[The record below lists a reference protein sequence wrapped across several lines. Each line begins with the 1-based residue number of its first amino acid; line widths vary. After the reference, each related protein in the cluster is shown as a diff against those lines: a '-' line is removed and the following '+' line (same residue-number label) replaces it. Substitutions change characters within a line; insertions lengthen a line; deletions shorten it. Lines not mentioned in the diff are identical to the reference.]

1 MRWPHVEILQRE
13 NDLNVLRFTLRAVL
27 VAFWILLGLLSVS
40 IVFPLASL
48 RTRSCMNQHWSR
60 ILMRLCGVALR
71 VQGQPKRTGPV
82 LWVANHVSWVD
93 IFVLNSI
100 RPTAFVAKS
109 DIRRWPVL
117 GWLVAGAGT
126 VFIERGHRHAV
137 RAVGHQMK
145 ARFNQGEVVGLFPE
159 GTTSSGFD
167 VAPFHSSLFDAA
179 IRAHVDIQPVA
190 LRFKHRG
197 ERSDYIAFVGE
208 QNLMQNLWCL
218 LGTTGVVVELVFL
231 PVMSSAHCEEQGRV
245 KIAAAAHHAIRRAVA
260 SAAADRP

>member
-1 MRWPHVEILQRE
+1 M
-13 NDLNVLRFTLRAVL
+13 NVLRFSFRAVL
-27 VAFWILLGLLSVS
+27 VALWIILGLLLVS
-40 IVFPLASL
+40 IVFPVASL
-48 RTRSCMNQHWSR
+48 RTRSCMNLHWSR
-60 ILMRLCGVALR
+60 ILMRLCGVALHIR
-71 VQGQPKRTGPV
+71 GTPKRTGPV

-126 VFIERGHRHAV
+126 VFIERGRRHAV

-145 ARFNQGEVVGLFPE
+145 ARFEQGEVVGLFPE

-197 ERSDYIAFVGE
+197 ERSDYVAFVGE
-208 QNLMQNLWCL
+208 QNMVQNLWCL

-231 PVMSSAHCEEQGRV
+231 PIMSSEHCAEEGRV
-245 KIAAAAHHAIRRAVA
+245 KVAAAAHNAIRGAVTG
-260 SAAADRP
+260 AAGLRL

>member
-1 MRWPHVEILQRE
+1 MS
-13 NDLNVLRFTLRAVL
+13 VLLFSLRAVL
-27 VAFWILLGLLSVS
+27 VVVWIILGLMSVS

-48 RTRSCMNQHWSR
+48 RIRSCMNLYWSR
-60 ILMRLCGVALR
+60 VLMRLCGVAVR
-71 VQGQPKRTGPV
+71 IKGEPKRSGPV

-100 RPTAFVAKS
+100 RPTSFVAKS

-145 ARFNQGEVVGLFPE
+145 ARFERGEVVGLFPE
-159 GTTSSGFD
+159 GTTSTGFD

-190 LRFKHRG
+190 LRFEHQG
-197 ERSDYIAFVGE
+197 ARSDYVAFVGE
-208 QNLMQNLWCL
+208 QNMLQNMWCL
-218 LGTTGVVVELVFL
+218 LGTTGVVIELVFL
-231 PVMSSAHCEEQGRV
+231 PVMSSRQCEEDGRV
-245 KIAAAAHHAIRRAVA
+245 KVAAHAHQAIRRAVTGEDA
-260 SAAADRP
+260 SPS

>member
-1 MRWPHVEILQRE
+1 MRLPNPEILHRE
-13 NDLNVLRFTLRAVL
+13 NDLSVLRFSLRAVL
-27 VAFWILLGLLSVS
+27 VALWIILGLLSVS
-40 IVFPLASL
+40 IVFPLASPG
-48 RTRSCMNQHWSR
+48 TRSCMNLHWSR
-60 ILMRLCGVALR
+60 VLMRLCGVALR
-71 VQGQPKRTGPV
+71 IRGEPKRDGPV

-145 ARFNQGEVVGLFPE
+145 ARFEQGEVVGLFPE
-159 GTTSSGFD
+159 GTTSSGYD

-190 LRFKHRG
+190 LRFTHRG
-197 ERSDYIAFVGE
+197 QRSDYLAFVGE
-208 QNLMQNLWCL
+208 QNLMQNLWRL

-231 PVMSSAHCEEQGRV
+231 PVMSSAYCEEEGRAKV
-245 KIAAAAHHAIRRAVA
+245 AAAAHRAIRRAVIG
-260 SAAADRP
+260 AAGEA

>member
-1 MRWPHVEILQRE
+1 LS
-13 NDLNVLRFTLRAVL
+13 VLRFSLRAVL
-27 VAFWILLGLLSVS
+27 VALWIILGLLSVS

-48 RTRSCMNQHWSR
+48 RIRSCMTLHWSR
-60 ILMRLCGVALR
+60 MLMRLCGVALR
-71 VQGQPKRTGPV
+71 IRGEPRRAGPV

-93 IFVLNSI
+93 IFVLNSV
-100 RPTAFVAKS
+100 RPTSFVAKS

-145 ARFNQGEVVGLFPE
+145 ARFGQGEVVGLFPE

-190 LRFKHRG
+190 LRFTHRG
-197 ERSDYIAFVGE
+197 RRSDYAAFVGE

-218 LGTTGVVVELVFL
+218 LGTTGVAVELVFL
-231 PVMSSAHCEEQGRV
+231 PVMDSRHCEDEGRAKV
-245 KIAAAAHHAIRRAVA
+245 ASAAHHAIRSAVTDPA
-260 SAAADRP
+260 